1 MSGERQTAR
10 YTVDPTHPA
19 LPGHFPGNPVVPA
32 VLLVR
37 FVAQTVESLG
47 YSLFAID
54 KMKFVRPVRPGETV
68 DVTVTLLSGEQGS
81 VEIEANGIPVASG
94 LWRYARA

>member
-1 MSGERQTAR
+1 MPGERRTVR
-10 YTVDPTHPA
+10 YTVDPAHPA

-47 YSLFAID
+47 RTLSALD
-54 KMKFVRPVRPGETV
+54 RMKFVRPVRPGEAV
-68 DVTVTLLSGEQGS
+68 DVTVTWLSDEQGS
-81 VEIEANGIPVASG
+81 VEIEVNGIPVAKG
-94 LWRYARA
+94 LWRSTRT